1 VATHDAEQERT
12 IVADAWARLAQ
23 AITDSDQILR
33 DPDVPDTGVAL
44 AEGYDYWA
52 QVLTFGL
59 RREYHYAEP
68 NNPLF
73 HRLGLDS
80 KIGFDNPDNIYEVA
94 KINPTH
100 EYRVTGRCG
109 TAQFLEFSVSVGFP
123 GVVQTPRTVA
133 KLDTTELDI
142 GADGTIE
149 MFVGG
154 EPRERN
160 WFALEPD
167 ATSFL
172 VRQVFGEWRADD
184 VPGDFRIERVGG
196 EGESTPPLTPD
207 VVAERLHRT
216 AEFVETQTRY
226 WVDYTRGLYD
236 RIAPNTFEAPGLQ
249 GRELVHVNA
258 ARAFFCWGLYD
269 LARDDAL
276 VVEIEAPP
284 EATYL
289 GFHLVNY
296 WLQSLDFVS
305 RPTSRN
311 ARQAH
316 VDTDGLI
323 RFVLA
328 HSDPGVR
335 NWLDVG
341 GHPRGGAL
349 FRAALTTTAPQPSA
363 KVVPFNEVREALP
376 PHTPTVAPEER
387 RAELAERRAHVAA
400 RFRW

>member
-1 VATHDAEQERT
+1 VTNDAETERT
-12 IVADAWARLAQ
+12 AVAEAWARLAR

-33 DPDVPDTGVAL
+33 DADVPDTGVAL

-73 HRLGLDS
+73 HRLGFDS

-94 KINPTH
+94 KINPAH
-100 EYRVTGRCG
+100 EYRVTGRRG

-123 GVVQTPRTVA
+123 GVVQTPRTIA
-133 KLDTTELDI
+133 KLDTTELDV
-142 GADGTIE
+142 GDDGSIE
-149 MFVGG
+149 LFVGG

-207 VVAERLHRT
+207 VVAERLDRT

-226 WVDYTRGLYD
+226 WVDYTRGLYE
-236 RIAPNTFEAPGLQ
+236 RIALNTFEAPGLQ
-249 GRELVHVNA
+249 GKELVHVNA
-258 ARAFFCWGLYD
+258 ARAFFCWGLYE
-269 LARDDAL
+269 LAPADAL

-284 EATYL
+284 DDTYL

-296 WLQSLDFVS
+296 WLQSLDYVS

-316 VDTDGLI
+316 VDADGRI

-349 FRAALTTTAPQPSA
+349 FRAALTPSAPQPVA
-363 KVVPFNEVREALP
+363 TVVPLAEIRDVLP
-376 PHTPTVAPEER
+376 ADTPAMSPPER
-387 RAELAERRAHVAA
+387 IAELVERRAHVAA